1 MVKKLSIAVILGLVL
16 VVGGIKVFDIVQAN
30 KEAKLDREWAEQK
43 AKDEAEKIE
52 EIKREATKA
61 NFVEL
66 NSGAT
71 ELLAKKVFVEG
82 KVSFIDTTTVPKTF
96 TLTSTEDNGY
106 GMYTITFYDE
116 AVGDLITDGD
126 TVKVFGL
133 AMGSSDLGMP
143 KITCEA
149 IEKL

>member
-133 AMGSSDLGMP
+133 DRKSVV
-143 KITCEA
+143 
-149 IEKL
+149 